1 MLIFYEEQYMRT
13 TMIIIAV
20 IGLTIGLLLESEKAF
35 YETPMLTLTSSTGA
49 AAEVLAWEANEQAES
64 LQELVETP
72 AHSVHEATVVVE
84 LGALLLI
91 AVALSGYAAPRK
103 RRGRKIRSDRI
114 T

>member
-1 MLIFYEEQYMRT
+1 MLIFYEEQHMRT

-35 YETPMLTLTSSTGA
+35 YETPMLTSSTSA
-49 AAEVLAWEANEQAES
+49 AAEVRAWEANEQAES
-64 LQELVETP
+64 LQRLMKTP

>member
-1 MLIFYEEQYMRT
+1 VRT

-20 IGLTIGLLLESEKAF
+20 IGLTIGQMLESEKTF
-35 YETPMLTLTSSTGA
+35 YENPSVTRPTGSA
-49 AAEVLAWEANEQAES
+49 AQALAWDINEQAEN
-64 LQELVETP
+64 LEKFVEP
-72 AHSVHEATVVVE
+72 AAHLVHEATVVVE

-103 RRGRKIRSDRI
+103 RSVKKVRSDRI

>member
-1 MLIFYEEQYMRT
+1 MRT

-20 IGLTIGLLLESEKAF
+20 IGLATGLILESEKAF
-35 YETPMLTLTSSTGA
+35 YENPMLTSPTGS
-49 AAEVLAWEANEQAES
+49 AAEVLAWEASEQAES
-64 LQELVETP
+64 LERLVETP

>member
-35 YETPMLTLTSSTGA
+35 YETPMLTSSTGA